1 MRILEHR
8 ALRGP
13 NYYSRYKTIY
23 MRLAI
28 DELEERPSDKV
39 PGIADK
45 LERLIPSIHD
55 HRCSVGEP
63 GGFLKRLRDGTWAG
77 HLVEH
82 LAIELQNL
90 VGFSVGYGKTIDS
103 YDPGIYNVVYRYR
116 DEATGLA
123 AGEAAVEIAQKLYDG
138 EDVDLDPT
146 IDRLKEVRDANALG
160 PSTGSI
166 VNAARARSIPAYNL
180 TEGTS
185 YTQLGHGVKQRR
197 FQATVTDSSGIIGHS
212 IADDKQW
219 AKQILD
225 NAGVPVPRGQ
235 ACYSFEE
242 ARSAADWIGWPVV
255 TKPLSGNHGR
265 GVTTDITSIEDL
277 KAGYEAAY
285 AHHETVLV
293 ERYIK
298 GEDHRIL
305 VIGGKL
311 VAAARRRPAHVT
323 GDGTNTIQQ
332 LIDTENADPRRGV
345 GHENLLTQIHVDEQ
359 THRMLEQAGYTLDT
373 VLPEGGIAFLKST
386 ANLSTGGTATDLTD
400 DVHPEVRFTMERVA
414 RLVGLD
420 VIGIDLLAE
429 NLVLPLDQQS
439 AGVVE
444 VNAGPGF
451 RMHMAP
457 THGTPRP
464 VGEHVVD
471 MLFPDPTNNGRIP
484 ITAITGT
491 NGKTTTTR
499 LTTHILRQAGH
510 SVGMGCTGT
519 VEIDNHVILRGD
531 YSGPGAAQAVLQEPT
546 VEHAVLEVARGGIMR
561 RGLGFDESDVGVLL
575 NIASDHLGERDI
587 HTLDELAR
595 CKTVVVDSV
604 KKEGGYCVLNADDPL
619 VMEHGTYWARGE
631 IIYFTMDPDHPELGE
646 HLSDHRMVLSVKN
659 GKIVLL
665 KGKVTVDI
673 VDVNDVPIAF
683 EGHALFNVQ
692 NAMAAAGAA
701 IGHGVEIDDV
711 RAGLLTFHPTPA
723 QMPGRTNYFEADGV
737 KCLIDY
743 GHNVPA
749 LEALE
754 SLVRGLATKRRIG
767 VATAPGNRRDDDLRA
782 LGGQL
787 ASMCDLLYVY
797 ETDARGRETGETAK
811 LIHSGATDADSSV
824 QVETILSEQEA
835 VAKAIAEAEEGDF
848 LLLLVD
854 DIEGTTE
861 RLKGRSFP
869 TQAEIASGSRR
880 ERTI

>member
-13 NYYSRYKTIY
+13 NYYSRYQAIY
-23 MRLAI
+23 MRLDI
-28 DELEERPSDKV
+28 EDLENRPSDKV
-39 PGIADK
+39 PGLAEK
-45 LERLIPSIHD
+45 LQAIFPSIYE

-63 GGFLKRLRDGTWAG
+63 GGFLQRVRNGTYAG
-77 HLVEH
+77 HMVEH

-90 VGFSVGYGKTIDS
+90 IGFSVGYGKSVDS
-103 YDPGIYNVVYRYR
+103 YEPGIYNIVYRYR

-123 AGEAAVEIAQKLYDG
+123 AGEAAVGVVRKLYDG
-138 EDVDLDPT
+138 GHVDLDP
-146 IDRLKEVRDANALG
+146 IIAHLKEVRDANALG

-166 VNAARARSIPAYNL
+166 VNAAKARNIPWYNL
-180 TEGTS
+180 TAGTS

-197 FQATVTDSSGIIGHS
+197 FQATVTDDSGILGHS
-212 IADDKQW
+212 IADDKDW
-219 AKQILD
+219 TKQILGD
-225 NAGVPVPRGQ
+225 AGIAVPQGYT
-235 ACYSFEE
+235 CYSWDEVRE
-242 ARSAADWIGWPVV
+242 AAEYIGWPVV
-255 TKPLSGNHGR
+255 TKPLAGNHGR
-265 GVTTDITSIEDL
+265 GVTTDIDNLDDL
-277 KAGYEAAY
+277 KAGYEAAL
-285 AHHETVLV
+285 ARVRDDSGAVIV
-293 ERYIK
+293 ESYIK
-298 GEDHRIL
+298 GEDHRML

-323 GDGTNTIQQ
+323 GDGKSTIQA
-332 LIDTENADPRRGV
+332 LIDTANEDPRRGV
-345 GHENLLTQIHVDEQ
+345 GHENVLTQIHVDAQ
-359 THRMLEQAGYTLDT
+359 THRVLEQAGLTLDS
-373 VLPEGGIAFLKST
+373 VPGDGEMVFLKST
-386 ANLSTGGTATDLTD
+386 ANISTGGTATDLTD
-400 DVHPEVRFTMERVA
+400 EVHPDIRFAMERIA
-414 RLVGLD
+414 RHVGLD

-429 NLVLPLDQQS
+429 TLTKPLDQQS

-451 RMHMAP
+451 RMLMAP

-464 VGEHVVD
+464 VGEYVVD
-471 MLFPDPTNNGRIP
+471 MLFPDPTDNGRIP

-499 LTTHILRQAGH
+499 LTTHILRQSGH

-531 YSGPGAAQAVLQEPT
+531 YSGPAAAQAVLREPT

-561 RGLGFDESDVGVLL
+561 RGLGFDECDVGVLL

-587 HTLDELAR
+587 NTLEELAR

-604 KKEGGYCVLNADDPL
+604 KREGGYCVLNADDPL

-631 IIYFTMDPDHPELGE
+631 IIYFTMDPDNPALQE
-646 HLSDHRMVLSVKN
+646 HLSERRMVLTVKN
-659 GKIVLL
+659 GRIVLL
-665 KGKVTVDI
+665 RGKVLVDI

-683 EGHALFNVQ
+683 EGHAPFNVQ
-692 NAMAAAGAA
+692 NAMAAAAVA
-701 IGHGVEIDDV
+701 LAHGIEIDDI

-737 KCLIDY
+737 FCLIDY

-754 SLVRGLATKRRIG
+754 PLVKGLGQQRKIG
-767 VATAPGNRRDDDLRA
+767 VSTAPGNRRDEDLAA
-782 LGGQL
+782 LGAQL
-787 ASMCDLLYVY
+787 AKMCDVLYVY
-797 ETDARGRETGETAK
+797 ESDARGRAEGETAN
-811 LIHSGATDADSSV
+811 LIRKGAAESGHDCAVEVIMKEKDAVDRAMAD
-824 QVETILSEQEA
+824 A
-835 VAKAIAEAEEGDF
+835 VPGDF

-854 DIEGTTE
+854 DITGTTE

-869 TQAEIASGSRR
+869 VQSDLTQA
-880 ERTI
+880 